1 MLPTADKIA
10 SLIFPARFWQIHPH
24 FAAKVCEL
32 SLLAIHQKA
41 MSFDV
46 RQLIKFLPLPTAI

>member
-10 SLIFPARFWQIHPH
+10 SLIFPACFWQIHPQL
-24 FAAKVCEL
+24 AAKVREL
-32 SLLAIHQKA
+32 SLPAIHQKA

-46 RQLIKFLPLPTAI
+46 RQLIKFLPPRRVI